1 MKENEVGRKR
11 ILCSGNR
18 VRSRGQDQVGKK
30 VKVNLSCSQ
39 FCGEAFGVGRS
50 LVKIGQASG
59 TICGLKGSTVDLY
72 SAVRTR
78 PPACETAMRP

>member
-1 MKENEVGRKR
+1 MKENEVGRKGY
-11 ILCSGNR
+11 CA
-18 VRSRGQDQVGKK
+18 RGIGCDQEAKIKWENK

-39 FCGEAFGVGRS
+39 FCGGAFGVGRF

-72 SAVRTR
+72 FAVRTR
-78 PPACETAMRP
+78 PPACETATWP